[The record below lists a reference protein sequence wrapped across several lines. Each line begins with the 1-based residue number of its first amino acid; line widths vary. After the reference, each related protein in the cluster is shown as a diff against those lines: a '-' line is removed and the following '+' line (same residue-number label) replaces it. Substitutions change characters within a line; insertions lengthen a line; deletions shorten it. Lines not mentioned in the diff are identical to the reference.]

1 MITYG
6 GQLIAKNG
14 TLNIPANIAV
24 INATINSRTTSYKYY
39 GYYSRGYQLDFRGG
53 APNMHIKYCI
63 RYSINHCEC
72 SIREEACPV
81 IY

>member
-24 INATINSRTTSYKYY
+24 INATINSKTTSQNSYNIMVVMV
-39 GYYSRGYQLDFRGG
+39 GGQQLDLEGTS
-53 APNMHIKYCI
+53 NID
-63 RYSINHCEC
+63 C
-72 SIREEACPV
+72 SIQE
-81 IY
+81 YQSG